1 MKDISN
7 GTIWATIS
15 MTSTIIMF
23 IWSFIEGNWHHCWF
37 APMVGGILG
46 CVITMVRKDKEEAR
60 EKRQEEQPK
69 EESISSDN

>member
-23 IWSFIEGNWHHCWF
+23 IWSFIEGNWSHCWI
-37 APMVGGILG
+37 APMIGMLVSR
-46 CVITMVRKDKEEAR
+46 VIIMVRKDKEEAR
-60 EKRQEEQPK
+60 KKGLEEQHK
-69 EESISSDN
+69 GKSNFSDN